1 MMNFLKKL
9 FQSEPRPMKITN
21 IEARL
26 NAADGGRMHGELEY
40 EAYDNGQ
47 WELEIDIE
55 HMGPAPNG
63 PLDIRID
70 GRSLMSLPVSQR
82 GNDTEVKLS
91 SRRGDTL
98 SVTPA
103 IGMSVE
109 VRNATGVLLTGTFAA
124 DY

>member
-21 IEARL
+21 IVARL